1 MIVYPYLQS
10 KHKMHDIAIDELE
23 RHLAGSASG
32 AFYAHLAKCG
42 ECRDQVAEMDSL
54 SAMFRELR
62 ADPVAE
68 PAPEPRLG
76 FYTRIERE
84 IVGHQR
90 KEAWGMFAPSLI
102 FFRRTA
108 FASLLLLA
116 GLGSYLI
123 AHETEYAD
131 NGGADA
137 AALMAQHDPQVEH
150 ADSSDR
156 DRLMVTLATYHE

>member
-1 MIVYPYLQS
+1 
-10 KHKMHDIAIDELE
+10 MHDIAIDELE

-32 AFYAHLAKCG
+32 AFYAHLAACP
-42 ECRDQVAEMDSL
+42 ECRNEVAEMETL

-62 ADPVAE
+62 ADPVTA
-68 PAPEPRLG
+68 PSPEPRLG
-76 FYTRIERE
+76 FYNRIEME
-84 IVGHQR
+84 IVAHQR
-90 KEAWGMFAPSLI
+90 KEAWGMFAPSLN
-102 FFRRTA
+102 FFRRMA

-123 AHETEYAD
+123 THETEYAD

-137 AALMAQHDPQVEH
+137 AALMAQHDSGVEH
-150 ADSSDR
+150 SDSSDR